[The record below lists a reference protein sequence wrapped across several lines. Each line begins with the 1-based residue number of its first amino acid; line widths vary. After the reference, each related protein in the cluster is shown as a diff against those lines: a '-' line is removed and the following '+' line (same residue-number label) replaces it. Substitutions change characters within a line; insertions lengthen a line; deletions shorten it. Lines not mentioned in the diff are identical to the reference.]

1 MMSAVAEK
9 LNEEIQLISFL
20 DQSVN
25 VASHMKTPYSGKKQT
40 RCTTKTL
47 RQELMMARSFLFLF
61 KNTET
66 AFVEG
71 IFFIFFRQEER
82 KEWEPLCHWQK
93 NVISFQY
100 IGLNYNYNC
109 IPFLYGYWKRRAV
122 GRWLWNIRQLFDKLI
137 VFWKQ
142 LCLVVHFL
150 RKPDKQRQ
158 NPPSCRLFWI

>member
-82 KEWEPLCHWQK
+82 KEWEPLCH
-93 NVISFQY
+93 
-100 IGLNYNYNC
+100 
-109 IPFLYGYWKRRAV
+109 
-122 GRWLWNIRQLFDKLI
+122 
-137 VFWKQ
+137 
-142 LCLVVHFL
+142 
-150 RKPDKQRQ
+150 
-158 NPPSCRLFWI
+158 